1 MALPNSNIGVAMV
14 RNELGASTNNVG
26 QLCIHPNINMWSR
39 HKPYRYPQVTGIY
52 GISGTDDSIPKNT
65 LNWGVNPALVTAGL
79 LPDSQALA
87 DNWGKWGQWTPPSG
101 GTETPYRLEDFRG
114 YNHQAKPAIGSV
126 VFYNNNGGTR
136 PVVSGGNART
146 FEFRAKLIL
155 NADADI
161 KLSEYKATVAGSIMN
176 MHLTLVIGT
185 QMPSLSYPE
194 AKLVQS
200 TKTIGQAIDD
210 GDTEIIASMDTSN
223 LDTENVLI
231 TPKNIIFAYLAPKT
245 TSTTVFPEGL
255 SLKIQDGI
263 RDAYFNDTY
272 AKYGDGSLDGGT
284 IPIYRVSGY
293 INIAQ
298 DHPTVPDGDYYGTQS
313 GDMYYFHMTNV
324 TIDIYEGSS
333 TARGT
338 LRLFVM
344 STGKY
349 YDVPYSSFNCQV
361 GLKHFIELIVEVP
374 KSEIPTGES
383 SLEVH
388 AVLTDG
394 SNNVNNNLTRMAWGW
409 SFLDN

>member
-1 MALPNSNIGVAMV
+1 MALTIKGINPTIVGTA
-14 RNELGASTNNVG
+14 LGESSRKWSV
-26 QLCIHPNINMWSR
+26 LCKHPNINRWSR
-39 HKPYRYPQVTGIY
+39 FKPYRYPQVTGIY
-52 GISGTDDSIPKNT
+52 GASGTDDSIPKNT
-65 LNWGVNPALVTAGL
+65 LNWGINPALITAGL
-79 LPDSQALA
+79 LPASQALA
-87 DNWGKWGQWTPPSG
+87 DNWGKWGQWQPPT
-101 GTETPYRLEDFRG
+101 GTTEQPYRIGDFRG

-161 KLSEYKATVAGSIMN
+161 KLSEYKATVAGSIMD

-200 TKTIGQAIDD
+200 TKTIGQAIAD

-272 AKYGDGSLDGGT
+272 AKYGDGSSDGGS

-298 DHPTVPDGDYYGTQS
+298 DHPTVPNGDYYVTQS
-313 GDMYYFHMTNV
+313 GGKYYFHITNV
-324 TIDIYEGSS
+324 IIDITDGSS
-333 TARGT
+333 TAQGT
-338 LRLFVM
+338 LRLLINN
-344 STGKY
+344 TGKY
-349 YDVPYSSFNCQV
+349 YAVPYSSFNCQT
-361 GLKHFIELIVEVP
+361 GLKHFIELTIEVP
-374 KSEIPTGES
+374 VSEIPTGHS
-383 SLEVH
+383 MLEVQ

-394 SNNVNNNLTRMAWGW
+394 TNSVNNNLSQMYWSW
-409 SFLDN
+409 SF